1 MIAHR
6 KHPLRPQSLW
16 LVYIGA
22 LLATLLLA
30 GCGNSMASTA
40 KGDPGGI
47 TTGSKGDVVGQVDGA
62 PVCLRCIGKREHIEL
77 VLHARQQRL
86 RGAG

>member
-6 KHPLRPQSLW
+6 KQPLRLQKLW

-22 LLATLLLA
+22 VLATLLLA

-40 KGDPGGI
+40 TGDPGG
-47 TTGSKGDVVGQVDGA
+47 TATGGKADVVGQVDGA
-62 PVCLRCIGKREHIEL
+62 PVYSTPGKSDQRRDAGRQGQGRQPDLRD
-77 VLHARQQRL
+77 
-86 RGAG
+86 